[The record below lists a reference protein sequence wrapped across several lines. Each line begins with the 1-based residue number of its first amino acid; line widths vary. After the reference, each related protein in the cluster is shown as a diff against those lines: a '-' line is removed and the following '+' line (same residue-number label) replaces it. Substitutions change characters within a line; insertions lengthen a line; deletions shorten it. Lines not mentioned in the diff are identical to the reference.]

1 MSVAEPG
8 VRELVARAQG
18 GDREAFAVLYRR
30 FHRAVHATA
39 LAVVRYG
46 EANDVV
52 QETFLVG
59 WARLGELR
67 EPAAFGGWL
76 LAIARSHALAVTRR
90 RRREASGEVPDV
102 GAAAAPRAEALQVL
116 ALVQDLP
123 EAYRATLLMR
133 LLEEM
138 TGPEIAEVTGLT
150 PESVRVNLCRGM
162 KLLREKLSVEG
173 A

>member
-1 MSVAEPG
+1 MSAAEPK
-8 VRELVARAQG
+8 VRELVLRARD
-18 GDREAFAVLYRR
+18 GDRGAFAVLYQR

-52 QETFLVG
+52 QETFLVA
-59 WARLGELR
+59 WAQLGELR

-76 LAIARSHALAVTRR
+76 LAIAKSHALTVARR
-90 RRREASGEVPDV
+90 RRRETSGEVPDV
-102 GAAAAPRAEALQVL
+102 GATAAPRAEALQVL
-116 ALVQDLP
+116 AHVQALP

-138 TGPEIAEVTGLT
+138 TGPEIAEATGLT

-162 KLLREKLSVEG
+162 KLLREKLSEEG